1 MAVAGKNSRFNRDYL
16 ETELARLKALMR
28 TLELRIETLEGAGLD
43 AAAERQQLA
52 DTNEQLTIIDGQ
64 RKSLGP

>member
-1 MAVAGKNSRFNRDYL
+1 MADAGENSRFNRDYL
-16 ETELARLKALMR
+16 ETELSRLKALMR

-43 AAAERQQLA
+43 ASAEKQQLA
-52 DTNEQLTIIDGQ
+52 QADEQLVAVETR